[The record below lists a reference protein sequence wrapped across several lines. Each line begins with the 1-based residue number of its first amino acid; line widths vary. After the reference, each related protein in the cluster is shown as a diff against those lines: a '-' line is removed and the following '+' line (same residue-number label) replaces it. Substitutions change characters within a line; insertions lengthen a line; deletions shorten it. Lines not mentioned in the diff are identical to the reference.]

1 MYTLLLFLR
10 YYAPFMVWDKA
21 DQGTFNAVSGFATA
35 SSLNVAVMG
44 HDTARGCGT
53 LYKTVC
59 VCVGNGGCQCQCCKR
74 AEYLCSQV
82 AANRVMRFGLSASL
96 ECDFLD

>member
-1 MYTLLLFLR
+1 MNTLLLFLR

-44 HDTARGCGT
+44 HDTARGRGT
-53 LYKTVC
+53 LYITVWVC
-59 VCVGNGGCQCQCCKR
+59 VW
-74 AEYLCSQV
+74 
-82 AANRVMRFGLSASL
+82 VMEAVSASVVKEL
-96 ECDFLD
+96 NTCAVKWQLTE

>member
-1 MYTLLLFLR
+1 M
-10 YYAPFMVWDKA
+10 AWDKA

-44 HDTARGCGT
+44 HDTARGRCT
-53 LYKTVC
+53 LYITVW
-59 VCVGNGGCQCQCCKR
+59 VMEAVNQCCKR

-82 AANRVMRFGLSASL
+82 GANRVMRFGLSASL
-96 ECDFLD
+96 ECALDSLD